1 MKNRLF
7 VGFLSS
13 VLLGGFDSSAQKTN
27 VVVNTNALCISKTA
41 GTPEDFFGRLVAY
54 AGEQGRMNF
63 LQELVLPLYPNPFAF
78 NAEQINS
85 LGEDVML
92 DSFADAGRQIGE
104 ESAGYFFFRGLYENS
119 MDGLGVFFSDRANK
133 LTSIFV
139 RNTINGT
146 AEESLDE
153 SSLAFQPSKENWLE
167 SLRRGSGYDYGLR
180 PAASP
185 YFFFSTQVRRNKR
198 ELAFI
203 NARCYY
209 RKLES
214 FQVKF
219 LVSVPLDKRWSLDT
233 TFAYTPT
240 EESAEYGTVSVGVIR
255 LERKIGKNGFLFIG
269 EQLSK
274 RNSTLIGFGREW

>member
-1 MKNRLF
+1 MKTRPF
-7 VGFLSS
+7 FGFFFL
-13 VLLGGFDSSAQKTN
+13 VYLGGLDSFAQETN
-27 VVVNTNALCISKTA
+27 VVVNTNTLYISKIT
-41 GTPEDFFGRLVAY
+41 GTPEDFFERLVTY
-54 AGEQGRMNF
+54 AGEHGHQNF
-63 LQELVLPLYPNPFAF
+63 MQDLTLRLYPDPFAF
-78 NAEQINS
+78 SGEQINS
-85 LGEDVML
+85 IGEDIMT

-146 AEESLDE
+146 AEESLDKN
-153 SSLAFQPSKENWLE
+153 SLAFQPSKESWLE

-274 RNSTLIGFGREW
+274 NGSTLVGFSRLW